1 MNTNETKRFFCN
13 TIAISDNTNL
23 NLIQIGWDKCEAG
36 YTYSHSRDIYIIHF
50 VKSGKGMLDTNGQ
63 QFILSEGS
71 AFIIRPN
78 VLTVLTADTDNPWEL
93 CFFAFNGEYADTI
106 VEKTVF
112 KNGTISAF
120 IDNNSIWQ
128 DIVKIA
134 LDSDGTKSF
143 FKSSEYLYK
152 LLSFFE
158 FGEYAQPV
166 FPESIGTYQKYISE
180 VQNYIQ
186 QNYSKSIKISDLA
199 SMLNVSR
206 SHLYRIFKK
215 HTGKSIEN
223 YLVTVRINA
232 ARSLLEDT
240 EFSAISISS
249 FVGYSHYSTFH
260 KMFKLYTGQ
269 TPQEYRE
276 SIQKSTK
283 NSR

>member
-1 MNTNETKRFFCN
+1 MNTKETKKFFCN
-13 TIAISDNTNL
+13 NIAITDNPNL
-23 NLIQIGWDKCEAG
+23 NLAQIGWDKCESG
-36 YTYSHSRDIYIIHF
+36 YTYSHSRDMYIVHF
-50 VKSGKGMLDTNGQ
+50 VKSGRGTLETNGQ
-63 QFILSEGS
+63 QFVLSEGN

-78 VLTVLTADTDNPWEL
+78 ILAVLTADTENPWEL
-93 CFFAFNGEYADTI
+93 YFFAFNGKYADAI
-106 VEKTVF
+106 IEKTVF
-112 KNGTISAF
+112 KNGTISAL
-120 IDNNSIWQ
+120 IDGSGLWQ
-128 DIVKIA
+128 NIKTFA
-134 LDSDGTKSF
+134 LDSQGTKSF
-143 FKSSEYLYK
+143 FKASEYLFK

-158 FGEYAQPV
+158 TNEYTKPIYSEDA
-166 FPESIGTYQKYISE
+166 GNYQKYISE

-206 SHLYRIFKK
+206 SHLYRIFKN

-276 SIQKSTK
+276 SVRKLIKK
-283 NSR
+283 